1 MDFRD
6 TPEDAEYRAR
16 VRAFLE
22 SHAELEAPDSGR
34 GYRDGNDDP
43 AVLEKARQW
52 QRIKAEAGFAG
63 ITWPREYGGQGGSQL
78 HHIIYE
84 QEEARFDVPRG
95 NFFYIGLGWA
105 MPTLFAYSEKT
116 EILKHADKVL
126 RGDEIWCQLFSEP
139 AGGSDLGALRT
150 RAVRDGDEWVING
163 QKIWTSGGQYSDFG
177 VLVARNDTTQAK
189 HKGVTCFILDMNSP
203 GVSVRPIKQ
212 MSGDSHFNEVFFD
225 DVRVP
230 DSLRLGE
237 VGEGWKVAMHTLMN
251 ERYNLVDLPPP
262 DFEQIFHLVEH
273 AELPS
278 GPALDDPAIRK
289 QLADLWCRA
298 QGMKYTNFRTMSAL
312 SQGRTPGPEVSIGK
326 LVAAGRL
333 QEVADL
339 GSDLY
344 GESGLI
350 WTDDM
355 PQRALFQRAYLYSP
369 GWRLG
374 GGTDEILRNTIAE
387 RVLGLPPE
395 PRADKGL
402 AFKDIPTGPRS

>member
-1 MDFRD
+1 MTGVSRLL
-6 TPEDAEYRAR
+6 AGAR
-16 VRAFLE
+16 CSTSEPVVEVRAKR
-22 SHAELEAPDSGR
+22 ATRP
-34 GYRDGNDDP
+34 
-43 AVLEKARQW
+43 V
-52 QRIKAEAGFAG
+52 
-63 ITWPREYGGQGGSQL
+63 
-78 HHIIYE
+78 
-84 QEEARFDVPRG
+84 
-95 NFFYIGLGWA
+95 GLALLLALTGC
-105 MPTLFAYSEKT
+105 S
-116 EILKHADKVL
+116 
-126 RGDEIWCQLFSEP
+126 
-139 AGGSDLGALRT
+139 AGGPDTEVEVLA
-150 RAVRDGDEWVING
+150 EPG
-163 QKIWTSGGQYSDFG
+163 QVG
-177 VLVARNDTTQAK
+177 LA
-189 HKGVTCFILDMNSP
+189 P
-203 GVSVRPIKQ
+203 VS
-212 MSGDSHFNEVFFD
+212 
-225 DVRVP
+225 
-230 DSLRLGE
+230 LGE
-237 VGEGWKVAMHTLMN
+237 L
-251 ERYNLVDLPPP
+251 
-262 DFEQIFHLVEH
+262 
-273 AELPS
+273 
-278 GPALDDPAIRK
+278 PALDDPAIRK